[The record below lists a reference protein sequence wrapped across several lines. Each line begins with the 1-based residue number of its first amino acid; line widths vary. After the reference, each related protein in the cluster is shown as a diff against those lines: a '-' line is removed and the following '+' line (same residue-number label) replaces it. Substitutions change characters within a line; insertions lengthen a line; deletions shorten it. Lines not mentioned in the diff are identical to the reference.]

1 MKAVILLSGG
11 LDSSTVLYFAKSEGY
26 DCYALSFDYQQRH
39 RRELEAAKTIAIA
52 AGVLEHQVVSFDLRL
67 WGGSALTDDRVAV
80 PQDRQ
85 VSAMSESIPV
95 TYVPARNTI
104 FLSFALAYAEAI
116 GARRVYIGVNAL
128 DYSGYPDCRGD
139 YIEAMGKV
147 FELGTKQGREGDP
160 IEIITPL
167 IDLKKTEIIQLGDS
181 LGVPWQNTWSCYL
194 GGEVPCGT
202 CDSCLLRLA
211 AFQELGMTDPASK
224 QLTVDSW
231 QSAFWSAHHHLS

>member
-11 LDSSTVLYFAKSEGY
+11 LDSSTVLYLAKSEGY

-39 RRELEAAKTIAIA
+39 RRELTAAKTIATA
-52 AGVLEHQVVSFDLRL
+52 VGVVAHQVVSFDLSL
-67 WGGSALTDDRVAV
+67 WGGSALTDSQIAL

-85 VSAMSESIPV
+85 LSAMSESIPV

-116 GARRVYIGVNAL
+116 AANRVYIGVNAL

-139 YIEAMGKV
+139 YIDAMRSV
-147 FELGTKQGREGDP
+147 FRLGTKQGREGDP

-167 IDLKKTEIIQLGDS
+167 IDLKKTEIIQLGNR
-181 LGVPWQNTWSCYL
+181 LGVPWQQTWSCYS
-194 GGEVPCGT
+194 GDEVPCGT

-211 AFQELGMTDPASK
+211 AFAELGLVDPAMGR
-224 QLTVDSW
+224 
-231 QSAFWSAHHHLS
+231 

>member
-11 LDSSTVLYFAKSEGY
+11 LDSSTVLYLAKSEGY

-39 RRELEAAKTIAIA
+39 RRELVAAKTIATAVGVIA
-52 AGVLEHQVVSFDLRL
+52 HQVVSFDLSL
-67 WGGSALTDDRVAV
+67 WGGSALTDSQIAL
-80 PQDRQ
+80 PQDRAL
-85 VSAMSESIPV
+85 SAMSESIPV

-116 GARRVYIGVNAL
+116 SASRVYIGVNAL

-139 YIEAMGKV
+139 YIDAMRTV
-147 FELGTKQGREGDP
+147 FRLGTKQGREGDP

-167 IDLKKTEIIQLGDS
+167 IDLKKTEIIQLGNR
-181 LGVPWQNTWSCYL
+181 LGVPWQQTWSCYS
-194 GGEVPCGT
+194 GDEVPCGT

-211 AFQELGMTDPASK
+211 AFAELGLADPAM
-224 QLTVDSW
+224 
-231 QSAFWSAHHHLS
+231 AR